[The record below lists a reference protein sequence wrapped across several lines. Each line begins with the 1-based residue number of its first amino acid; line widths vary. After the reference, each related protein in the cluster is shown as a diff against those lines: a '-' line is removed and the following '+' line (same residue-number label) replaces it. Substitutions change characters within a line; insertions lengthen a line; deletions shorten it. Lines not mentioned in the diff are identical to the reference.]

1 MKQQTQVTTYN
12 KYKHRKYHCSKL
24 RLFSNFDYPG
34 IQMLSEKEFG
44 PQRTENTQCLSF
56 WAQVVLC
63 STIYPRFICLPATF
77 MISFSYTAE
86 QNYTV
91 CMYRLFITHSS
102 VGRHRDGFYSL
113 AIVSKA
119 AMNVAEQGSMEEDLK
134 SFECMSG
141 SDIAES

>member
-1 MKQQTQVTTYN
+1 
-12 KYKHRKYHCSKL
+12 
-24 RLFSNFDYPG
+24 
-34 IQMLSEKEFG
+34 
-44 PQRTENTQCLSF
+44 
-56 WAQVVLC
+56 
-63 STIYPRFICLPATF
+63 

-86 QNYTV
+86 YNYAV

-102 VGRHRDGFYSL
+102 VDRHRDGFYSL

-119 AMNVAEQGSMEEDLK
+119 AMNVAEQGSIEKDLK